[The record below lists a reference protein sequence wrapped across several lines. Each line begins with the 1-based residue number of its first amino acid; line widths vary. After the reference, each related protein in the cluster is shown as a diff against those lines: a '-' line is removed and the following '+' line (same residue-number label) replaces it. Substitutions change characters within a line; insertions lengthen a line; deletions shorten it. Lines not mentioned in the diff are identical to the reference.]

1 MNGTRFLIAH
11 SQDIYFLIVYI
22 NIKKLFSSGTSG
34 CWARVESGT
43 GRLEPIGASQELRL
57 DNVLYQE
64 GGEYRCVAP
73 SKEST
78 KKLEAIRNALSVQ
91 IVVSGKFLDKL

>member
-1 MNGTRFLIAH
+1 M
-11 SQDIYFLIVYI
+11 
-22 NIKKLFSSGTSG
+22 
-34 CWARVESGT
+34 ESGT